1 MRAGLLGRKLG
12 HSLSPQIHR
21 FFGDYEYRL
30 YEKEPEEIEGFLR
43 EQLTGPVA
51 EGRDSTVGLDFL
63 NVTIPYKQTVFA
75 LCDELSPMARKLG
88 NVNFVTRTADG
99 KLRGDNTDAF
109 GVERLL
115 AANGI
120 DVLGWNCAILGAGGA
135 AMTVK
140 AVLEERG
147 AKRVTFVRRGEE
159 PSRDDD
165 LIVNATPVGM
175 FPDVDG
181 VRVDISRYARCKAV
195 LDLVYNPS
203 PTRLVREARA
213 CGKIAADGMV
223 MLIAQAY
230 EAARLGG
237 LEGSGGAKVDGIQ
250 SLPNL
255 PNIPNFQNLFLYGP
269 PASGKSTW
277 AKRIAAATGRT
288 LVDLDAEIVKAEELS
303 IPEIFAKEGEKGFRA
318 IEKMCL
324 SSVCGDETSPP
335 QSGRVVALGGGALLD
350 PESRKIA
357 EAAGRSIPEIFEKE
371 GEKAFREIEKRS
383 LEKVIGGGDGGD
395 VAATQVIALGG
406 GALLDPESR
415 RLAEAN
421 GRVVVLDCPL
431 ETLKARL
438 TGGDRPLSADA
449 EKLEA
454 LVRTRSAHYASF
466 PRRVKMV

>member
-1 MRAGLLGRKLG
+1 MKAGLIGRKLG

-30 YEKEPEEIEGFLR
+30 YEKEPEEVEGLLR
-43 EQLTGPVA
+43 
-51 EGRDSTVGLDFL
+51 TVFADADFGFL
-63 NVTIPYKQTVFA
+63 NVTIPYKQTVFE

-115 AANGI
+115 DANGI
-120 DVLGWNCAILGAGGA
+120 DVRGWNCAILGAGGA

-140 AVLEERG
+140 AVLEEHG
-147 AKRVTFVRRGEE
+147 AKRVTFVRRGESPE
-159 PSRDDD
+159 QDDD

-175 FPDVDG
+175 WPHTDE
-181 VRVDISRYARCKAV
+181 VRVRMTDFPRCRAV

-203 PTRLVREARA
+203 PTRLVREALA
-213 CGKIAADGMV
+213 CGKVAADGMV

-230 EAARLGG
+230 RASRLVASAQCLVPRVEKGT
-237 LEGSGGAKVDGIQ
+237 
-250 SLPNL
+250 
-255 PNIPNFQNLFLYGP
+255 LFLYGA

-288 LVDLDAEIVKAEELS
+288 LVDLDAEIVKEDGRS
-303 IPEIFAKEGEKGFRA
+303 IPEIFEEEGERGFRV
-318 IEKMCL
+318 IEARELKR
-324 SSVCGDETSPP
+324 VAGGVG
-335 QSGRVVALGGGALLD
+335 QVVALGGGALLSL
-350 PESRKIA
+350 ENRKVA
-357 EAAGRSIPEIFEKE
+357 EAS
-371 GEKAFREIEKRS
+371 
-383 LEKVIGGGDGGD
+383 
-395 VAATQVIALGG
+395 
-406 GALLDPESR
+406 
-415 RLAEAN
+415 

-449 EKLEA
+449 AKLEA
-454 LVRTRSAHYASF
+454 LVKSRAVHYASF
-466 PRRVKMV
+466 PNHVKMV

>member
-1 MRAGLLGRKLG
+1 MKAGLLGRKLG

-21 FFGDYEYRL
+21 FFGDYEYQL
-30 YEKEPEEIEGFLR
+30 YEKEPEEVEGFLR
-43 EQLTGPVA
+43 AAFADEDFG
-51 EGRDSTVGLDFL
+51 FL
-63 NVTIPYKQTVFA
+63 NVTIPYKQTVLE
-75 LCDELSPMARKLG
+75 LCDDLSPMARKLG

-109 GVERLL
+109 GVGRLL
-115 AANGI
+115 EANGI
-120 DVLGWNCAILGAGGA
+120 DVRGWNCAILGAGGA

-147 AKRVTFVRRGEE
+147 AKSVAFVRRGEE
-159 PSRDDD
+159 PSQDDD

-175 FPDVDG
+175 FPDVDS

-237 LEGSGGAKVDGIQ
+237 LEGLGGLESTKIDGIQ
-250 SLPNL
+250 NLPNL
-255 PNIPNFQNLFLYGP
+255 PNLPNFQNLFLYGP

-277 AKRIAAATGRT
+277 AKRIAAATGWT
-288 LVDLDAEIVKAEELS
+288 LVDLDAEIVKAAGRS
-303 IPEIFAKEGEKGFRA
+303 IPEIFKKEGEKGFREV
-318 IEKMCL
+318 EKRCL
-324 SSVCGDETSPP
+324 VSICGGETPPPQKTIPP

-357 EAAGRSIPEIFEKE
+357 EA
-371 GEKAFREIEKRS
+371 
-383 LEKVIGGGDGGD
+383 
-395 VAATQVIALGG
+395 T
-406 GALLDPESR
+406 
-415 RLAEAN
+415 
-421 GRVVVLDCPL
+421 GRVVVLECPL

-438 TGGDRPLSADA
+438 TGGDRPLSADTA
-449 EKLEA
+449 KLEA
-454 LVRTRSAHYASF
+454 LVKSRAAHYASF
-466 PRRVKMV
+466 PRQVKMI

>member
-1 MRAGLLGRKLG
+1 MKAGLLGRKLG

-30 YEKEPEEIEGFLR
+30 YEKEPEEVERFLR
-43 EQLTGPVA
+43 
-51 EGRDSTVGLDFL
+51 VGFADGDFDFL
-63 NVTIPYKQTVFA
+63 NVTIPYKQTVFE
-75 LCDELSPMARKLG
+75 LCDELSPMAQKLG
-88 NVNFVTRTADG
+88 NVNFVMRTADG

-109 GVERLL
+109 GVGRLL
-115 AANGI
+115 EANGI
-120 DVLGWNCAILGAGGA
+120 DVRGWNCAILGAGGA

-159 PSRDDD
+159 PSQDDD

-181 VRVDISRYARCKAV
+181 VRIDISRYAACKAV

-203 PTRLVREARA
+203 PTRLVREALA

-230 EAARLGG
+230 RAFL
-237 LEGSGGAKVDGIQ
+237 LSNSTTQPLKH
-250 SLPNL
+250 SN
-255 PNIPNFQNLFLYGP
+255 NLFLYGP

-277 AKRIAAATGRT
+277 AKRIAAATGWV
-288 LVDLDAEIVKAEELS
+288 LVDLDAEIVKAEGRS
-303 IPEIFAKEGEKGFRA
+303 IPEIFAAEGEKGFRA
-318 IEKMCL
+318 IEKKCL

-335 QSGRVVALGGGALLD
+335 PGVCPGQVVALGGGALLD
-350 PESRKIA
+350 PESRKLA
-357 EAAGRSIPEIFEKE
+357 EAAGR
-371 GEKAFREIEKRS
+371 
-383 LEKVIGGGDGGD
+383 
-395 VAATQVIALGG
+395 
-406 GALLDPESR
+406 
-415 RLAEAN
+415 
-421 GRVVVLDCPL
+421 VVVMDCAI

-449 EKLEA
+449 AKLEA
-454 LVRTRSAHYASF
+454 LVKSRAAHYASF
-466 PRRVKMV
+466 PNHVEMV

>member
-1 MRAGLLGRKLG
+1 MKAGLLGRKLG

-30 YEKEPEEIEGFLR
+30 YEKEPEEVEAFLR
-43 EQLTGPVA
+43 
-51 EGRDSTVGLDFL
+51 TVFASGDFGFL
-63 NVTIPYKQTVFA
+63 NVTIPYKQTVFE

-109 GVERLL
+109 GVGRLIES
-115 AANGI
+115 NGI
-120 DVLGWNCAILGAGGA
+120 GVRGWNCAILGAGGA

-147 AKRVTFVRRGEE
+147 AKRVTLVRRGEE
-159 PSRDDD
+159 PAQDDD

-175 FPDVDG
+175 WPHTDE
-181 VRVDISRYARCKAV
+181 VRVDILHYVSIKAV

-223 MLIAQAY
+223 MLIAQAWR
-230 EAARLGG
+230 AFQLVARTGDTRR
-237 LEGSGGAKVDGIQ
+237 KT
-250 SLPNL
+250 
-255 PNIPNFQNLFLYGP
+255 LFLYGP

-277 AKRIAAATGRT
+277 AKRIAAATGWT
-288 LVDLDAEIVKAEELS
+288 LVDLDAEIVKQAGRS
-303 IPEIFAKEGEKGFRA
+303 IPEIFADEGEKGFRA
-318 IEKMCL
+318 IEKRCL
-324 SSVCGDETSPP
+324 ERACICGD
-335 QSGRVVALGGGALLD
+335 RN
-350 PESRKIA
+350 
-357 EAAGRSIPEIFEKE
+357 
-371 GEKAFREIEKRS
+371 
-383 LEKVIGGGDGGD
+383 
-395 VAATQVIALGG
+395 VAAPLGVATPTGRVIALGG

-415 RLAEAN
+415 KRAEEA
-421 GRVVVLDCPL
+421 GRVVVLDCPI

-449 EKLEA
+449 AKLEA
-454 LVRTRSAHYASF
+454 LVRSRAAHYASF
-466 PRRVKMV
+466 PNHVEMK